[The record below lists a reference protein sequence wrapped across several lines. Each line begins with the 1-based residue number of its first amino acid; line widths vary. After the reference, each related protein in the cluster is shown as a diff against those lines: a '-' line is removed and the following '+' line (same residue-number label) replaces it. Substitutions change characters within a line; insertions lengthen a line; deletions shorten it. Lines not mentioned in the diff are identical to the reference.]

1 MASNIFATYAPLYWE
16 AGLPAIPLIYQ
27 EKRPAIPR
35 WQTYSDAFPTKED
48 QQGWLTAF
56 ASGNIGLPMGPSSGL
71 VAIDIDTEDPVVL
84 QVLDR
89 ILPPSPWHRVGRKG
103 RVQIYR
109 WTGERTARIKDE
121 DGAMICEILSKGTQ
135 FVLPPS
141 IHPDTKLPY
150 TANAELYEIAKDA
163 PPLPMDF
170 ERVLKGALREAG
182 VNVSTGGSNKT
193 LSYVPAG
200 ARDATM
206 VWMAGLLARGVL
218 RGERP
223 LLQAL
228 GEMQAWV
235 ENFVEKVVGDPLT
248 VEKAQGKVIEFLIR
262 DVTGEANKA
271 LPLGWDEGLSQE
283 DIERLGLSFTEDDK
297 TWSVQQILD
306 MLALEFER
314 HPDVRT
320 EGRMSAIN
328 VALDRIVRSN
338 PVMGPLDEGMV
349 LKFIVTQQK
358 GSISLTDLKKQLNT
372 LRRGDIAGESHSELA
387 EACLSFL
394 KQYGDIRYDASK
406 FWQWR
411 GAAWVT
417 CQESELLKIISENYG
432 AYPAGKRQSDHG
444 GILRVMKAVAAAPLR
459 TSYVKG
465 VNFANGY
472 LTEKLELVPHAP
484 DYGMTYTLP
493 YRYTP
498 EKAGHMPM
506 FDAFLNDCW
515 VTDADYGDKL
525 LALQEAI
532 GVSLMGQAPQFEMAF
547 LLFGQAGSGKSVM
560 QAIMKGLVP
569 FGSSAS
575 IPPTDWGDRFLPA
588 ELFGKII
595 NFAGELS
602 ESRPIPGDIFKKI
615 VSGEDLTVQYK
626 NGQPFSFEP
635 EAANWFNSNFLPKTR
650 DSSEG
655 FNRRWLILEFNNRVA
670 PSKRIIDL
678 DQQILEHEREAI
690 VAWAIQGYRR
700 LIENG
705 KFTMPTSCLALVEA
719 MAADNN
725 TVRHFLTSPGTRLM
739 WGAEHVTSMAEMH
752 TRYWEFMLST
762 GSSNRANLAKFAKMM
777 KELAGSMPFDIEIRG
792 TGEVFYLGVGIGK

>member
-1 MASNIFATYAPLYWE
+1 MASNIFATHAPLYWG

-35 WQTYSDAFPTKED
+35 WQTYSDAMPTKED
-48 QQGWLTAF
+48 QQGWLNAF
-56 ASGNIGLPMGPSSGL
+56 ASGNIGLPMGPSSSL

-109 WTGERTARIKDE
+109 WSGERTARIKDE

-150 TANAELYEIAKDA
+150 TANGNLWEIAKDA
-163 PPLPMDF
+163 PPLPLDF
-170 ERVLKGALREAG
+170 EKVLKGALREAG
-182 VNVSTGGSNKT
+182 INVSTGGSNKT

-206 VWMAGLLARGVL
+206 VWMAGLMARGVL
-218 RGERP
+218 RGERS
-223 LLQAL
+223 LVQAL

-248 VEKAQGKVIEFLIR
+248 VEKAQAKVVEFLVR

-271 LPLGWDEGLSQE
+271 LPLGWDEGLTPE
-283 DIERLGLSFTEDDK
+283 DLERLGLSFTEDDK

-306 MLALEFER
+306 YLAAEMER

-320 EGRMSAIN
+320 EGRISAIN

-338 PVMGPLDEGMV
+338 PVMGPLDEGIV

-358 GSISLTDLKKQLNT
+358 GSVSLTDLKKQLNT

-387 EACLSFL
+387 EACLNFL
-394 KQYGDIRYDASK
+394 KQYGEVRYDASH

-411 GAAWVT
+411 GAAWVK

-432 AYPAGKRQSDHG
+432 HYPAGKRQGDHG
-444 GILRVMKAVAAAPLR
+444 GILKVMKALAAAPLR

-472 LTEKLELVPHAP
+472 LTEKLELVPHAQ

-506 FDAFLNDCW
+506 FDQFLNDCW
-515 VTDADYGDKL
+515 STDADYGDKL

-532 GVSLMGQAPQFEMAF
+532 GVSLMGKAPQFEMAF
-547 LLFGQAGSGKSVM
+547 LLFGQAGAGKSVM
-560 QAIMKGLVP
+560 QSIMKGLVP
-569 FGSSAS
+569 YGSSS
-575 IPPTDWGDRFLPA
+575 NIPPSDWGDRFLPA
-588 ELFGKII
+588 EMFGKVV

-602 ESRPIPGDIFKKI
+602 ETRPIPGDIFKKI
-615 VSGEDLTVQYK
+615 ISGEDMTVQYK
-626 NGQPFSFEP
+626 NGQPFTFEP
-635 EAANWFNSNFLPKTR
+635 EAAHWFNSNHLPKTR

-655 FNRRWLILEFNNRVA
+655 FNRRWIILEFNNRVDI
-670 PSKRIIDL
+670 SKRITDL
-678 DQQILEHEREAI
+678 DVQILEHEREAI
-690 VAWAIQGYRR
+690 VAWAVQGYAR
-700 LIENG
+700 LMDSG
-705 KFTMPTSCLALVEA
+705 RFTFPTSHLALVES

-725 TVRHFLTSPGTRLM
+725 SVRHFLTAPGTGLK
-739 WGAEHVTSMAEMH
+739 WGVEHVISMPEMH
-752 TRYWEFMLST
+752 TQYWQFMIGT
-762 GSSNRANLAKFAKMM
+762 GSSNRVNLTKFTKLM
-777 KELAGSMPFDIEIRG
+777 KELAGSLPFDIEIRN
-792 TGEVFYLGVGIGK
+792 TGEVYYLGVGV

>member
-1 MASNIFATYAPLYWE
+1 MVSNIFASHAQLYWD
-16 AGLPAIPLIYQ
+16 AGLPAIPLIY
-27 EKRPAIPR
+27 ENKRPAIPR

-48 QQGWLTAF
+48 QAGWLNAF
-56 ASGNIGLPMGPSSGL
+56 ASGNIGLPMGPAAGL

-89 ILPPSPWHRVGRKG
+89 ILPPSPWIRVGRKG
-103 RVQIYR
+103 RVQVYR
-109 WTGERTARIKDE
+109 WSGERTARIKAE
-121 DGAMICEILSKGTQ
+121 DGSMICEILSKGTQ

-150 TANAELYEIAKDA
+150 TANCDLWVVAKDA

-170 ERVLKGALREAG
+170 EKVLKGALREAG

-193 LSYVPAG
+193 LNFVPAG

-206 VWMAGLLARGVL
+206 VWHAGLLARAVL
-218 RGERP
+218 RGERS
-223 LLQAL
+223 LLQVL
-228 GEMQAWV
+228 GEMEAWV
-235 ENFVEKVVGDPLT
+235 ENFVEKVVGDALT
-248 VEKAQGKVIEFLIR
+248 VAKAQGKVVEFLVR
-262 DVTGEANKA
+262 DVTGEAKRA
-271 LPLGWDEGLSQE
+271 LPLGWDEGLDPE
-283 DIERLGLSFTEDDK
+283 DIERLGLSFTDDDK
-297 TWSVQQILD
+297 SWDVQKMLD
-306 MLALEFER
+306 HLAMEFER
-314 HPDVRT
+314 HPEPRS
-320 EGRMSAIN
+320 EGRTSAIN
-328 VALDRIVRSN
+328 VILDRITRTN

-349 LKFIVTQQK
+349 LRFIISQSAGT
-358 GSISLTDLKKQLNT
+358 ISLTDLKKQLLT
-372 LRRGDIAGESHSELA
+372 LRRGDILGETHAELA
-387 EACLSFL
+387 EACLNFL
-394 KQYGDIRYDASK
+394 KNYGDVRYDASK

-411 GAAWVT
+411 GAAWVQ
-417 CQESELLKIISENYG
+417 CQEAELLKIIAETYG
-432 AYPAGKRQSDHG
+432 SYPAGRRQSDHG
-444 GILRVMKAVAAAPLR
+444 GILKVMKAIAAAPLR
-459 TSYVKG
+459 VSYVKG

-532 GVSLMGQAPQFEMAF
+532 GVSMMGQAPQFEMAF

-569 FGSSAS
+569 YGSSAS
-575 IPPTDWGDRFLPA
+575 IAPTDWGDRFLPA

-690 VAWAIQGYRR
+690 VAWAIQGYKR

-705 KFTMPTSCLALVEA
+705 RFTMPTSCLALVES

-725 TVRHFLTSPGTRLM
+725 SVRHFLTSPGTSLR
-739 WGAEHVTSMAEMH
+739 WGVEHEASMPDLH
-752 TRYWEFMLST
+752 TAYWQFMIST
-762 GSSNRANLAKFAKMM
+762 GSSNRVNLTKFTKLM
-777 KELAGSMPFDIEIRG
+777 KELSGTLPFQIDIRG
-792 TGEVFYLGVGIGK
+792 RGEVFYLGVGVA